1 MSNFCRNCESPVYDS
16 NILCF
21 NCIQDLSIKEA
32 ETKVLKKKNAAVK
45 KNKWKTE
52 WDNISRNGI
61 ILAEIFK
68 IQNFYTAAI
77 LYYSLAVIILL
88 SIEIYFPTYILPDI
102 ARLFTD
108 ILGDGLGETAFVGLV
123 TGITIIFY
131 VILFTCLYR
140 LFYFF
145 KQRIKIK
152 NNEVKSKKLTK
163 KVAIA
168 KLKEAKELLDLEVI
182 SKKEYNDL
190 KKELSPIINPKP

>member
-1 MSNFCRNCESPVYDS
+1 MSNFCRNCETPVYDS

-21 NCIQDLSIKEA
+21 NCIQDLSLKEA
-32 ETKVLKKKNAAVK
+32 EIKVVKKNNAAIK

-52 WDNISRNGI
+52 WDNINGNWV
-61 ILAEIFK
+61 LENFK
-68 IQNFYTAAI
+68 FQNFYTAAI
-77 LYYSLAVIILL
+77 LYHFIAVIILL
-88 SIEIYFPTYILPDI
+88 IVEIYFPTYIIPDI

-108 ILGDGLGETAFVGLV
+108 ILGDGLGETGFLGLV
-123 TGITIIFY
+123 TGIAITFYILIFTY
-131 VILFTCLYR
+131 LYR
-140 LFYFF
+140 LFYF
-145 KQRIKIK
+145 IKHIIK
-152 NNEVKSKKLTK
+152 TKKNEVKPETLTK

>member
-32 ETKVLKKKNAAVK
+32 ETKVLKKKTAAVK

-77 LYYSLAVIILL
+77 FYYSLAVIILL
-88 SIEIYFPTYILPDI
+88 YIGIYFPSYILPDI

-108 ILGDGLGETAFVGLV
+108 ILGDGLGETGFLGLV
-123 TGITIIFY
+123 TGIAISFY
-131 VILFTCLYR
+131 ILVFTYLYR
-140 LFYFF
+140 LFYFI
-145 KQRIKIK
+145 KHIIKIK
-152 NNEVKSKKLTK
+152 KNEVKPETLTK

-190 KKELSPIINPKP
+190 KKELSPIINPKA

>member
-32 ETKVLKKKNAAVK
+32 ETKVLKKKTAAVM

-61 ILAEIFK
+61 TLAEFFK

-88 SIEIYFPTYILPDI
+88 SIEIYFPSYILPDI

-108 ILGDGLGETAFVGLV
+108 ILGDGLGETGFLGLV
-123 TGITIIFY
+123 TGIAISFY
-131 VILFTCLYR
+131 ILVFTYLYR
-140 LFYFF
+140 LFYFI
-145 KQRIKIK
+145 KHIIKIK
-152 NNEVKSKKLTK
+152 KNEVKPETLTK

-190 KKELSPIINPKP
+190 KKELSPIINPKA

>member
-16 NILCF
+16 KILCF

-108 ILGDGLGETAFVGLV
+108 ILGDGLGETGFLGLV
-123 TGITIIFY
+123 TGIAITFYILIFTY
-131 VILFTCLYR
+131 LYR
-140 LFYFF
+140 LFYF
-145 KQRIKIK
+145 IKHIIK
-152 NNEVKSKKLTK
+152 TKKNEVKPETLTK

-190 KKELSPIINPKP
+190 KKELSPIINPKA